1 MKNKKEVTRDEFLDT
16 DHVLSLNL
24 ACDVIN
30 SEIHWSYK
38 HAKKYHV
45 SKKWLKGYMA
55 GLTQAKQ
62 LLITMAKEV
71 YDAG

>member
-1 MKNKKEVTRDEFLDT
+1 MKNKKEVVVDKFLDT
-16 DHVLSLNL
+16 EHVLFLDMV
-24 ACDVIN
+24 CDVIN

-45 SKKWLKGYMA
+45 SKKWFKGYIA
-55 GLTQAKQ
+55 GLTHSKE
-62 LLITMAKEV
+62 LLITMAKEI